1 MRKISL
7 SLLLMVLAGCSSSPP
22 GLKDIAPPL
31 AGNKPVIDQVTYR
44 TAQDQHLTVY
54 SELHFRAPEGNVVAI
69 HREII
74 SNDSPMMPVS
84 FLSDSRVDISP
95 EQQKRGAIYVGDWK
109 CGPERYRVQLR
120 AYLIDSNHNHSNA
133 VDYSI
138 DCAN

>member
-7 SLLLMVLAGCSSSPP
+7 SLLFVFLAGCSSSPP
-22 GLKDIAPPL
+22 ALKGIAPL
-31 AGNKPVIDQVTYR
+31 ANKPVIDEVTYR
-44 TAQDQHLTVY
+44 TAQDQNQIVY
-54 SELHFRAPEGNVVAI
+54 PELHFRAPEGNVVAI

-74 SNDSPMMPVS
+74 SNDSPMMPVH
-84 FLSDSRVDISP
+84 FLSDARVDINP

-109 CGPERYRVQLR
+109 CGPDHYHVQLR

-138 DCAN
+138 NCAN